1 MSATIDAGF
10 VDLERWRTVAVA
22 GADALT
28 WLDAL
33 VTGDLRGIAPGEA
46 RRSLL
51 LSPTGAI
58 LASFTVLRTDDRLL
72 LLQDPAEPRRIGDL
86 LGRYVLSADVRLEE
100 AGSSDETG
108 PDDRWR
114 IEHGAPRVGTD
125 IAEGDLPVE
134 AGLDDLVSYDK
145 GCFLG
150 QEAVAKVRNLGRPR
164 RVLLRLRSDGIVAPG
179 ERVVL
184 DGDEIGAVT
193 SAASDG
199 DGTIL
204 FARVSWGA
212 RAEVLSTAGGA
223 RLRSV

>member
-10 VDLERWRTVAVA
+10 VDLERWRTVEVA

-33 VTGDLRGIAPGEA
+33 VTADLRGIAPGEA

-51 LSPTGAI
+51 LSPTGAV
-58 LASFTVLRTDDRLL
+58 LASFTVVAQGDGLL
-72 LLQDPAEPRRIGDL
+72 LLQDPAEPRRISDL
-86 LGRYVLSADVRLEE
+86 LARYVLSADVRMEDAGGPEE
-100 AGSSDETG
+100 AG

-134 AGLDDLVSYDK
+134 AGLDDLVSHDK

-150 QEAVAKVRNLGRPR
+150 QEAVAKVRNLGHPR
-164 RVLLRLRSDGIVAPG
+164 RVLLRLRSDAPAAPG
-179 ERVVL
+179 DPILLAGVEV
-184 DGDEIGAVT
+184 GAVT
-193 SAASDG
+193 SAASAG
-199 DGTIL
+199 AGAIV
-204 FARVSWGA
+204 FARVPWEARDGDLRTAVGA
-212 RAEVLSTAGGA
+212 PFVLG
-223 RLRSV
+223 